1 MCMHIV
7 YIPIVNYIPAN
18 MVSCVPGIYVGR
30 SANGWMDAEL
40 FQGWLKNHFAKS
52 ILPARPAVLLASIP
66 QQGPQCSSR
75 LSPQQG
81 PQCSSRLFPQQGPQ
95 CSSRLSPQQGPQC
108 SSRLSPSK
116 AHSAPCVYPPSKA
129 HSAPRVY
136 SPSKARSAPRVY
148 PPARP
153 AVLLTSIPPAR
164 PAVLLADDHSTHI
177 NLEAVKIAKENQ
189 ILLYCVPPH
198 TSHATQPCD
207 VGLFRPLKNAWKTPV
222 NQHVCDGHQVNKYSF
237 ANIFRQA

>member
-1 MCMHIV
+1 MHMHIV

-18 MVSCVPGIYVGR
+18 MVSCVPGIYIGR

-40 FQGWLKNHFAKS
+40 FHGWLKKHFATS
-52 ILPARPAVLLASIP
+52 IPPARPTVLLTSIPPARPAVLLASIP
-66 QQGPQCSSR
+66 PARPTVLLASI
-75 LSPQQG
+75 
-81 PQCSSRLFPQQGPQ
+81 
-95 CSSRLSPQQGPQC
+95 PQQGPQC